1 MSGEIEQH
9 TKGAWHT
16 EEKHPEW
23 IFGADGLPLAY
34 TCCECRTKE
43 VRKANSRFISAAPHM
58 LGALEAIH
66 AALNQPV
73 HHSGTHTPDT
83 ADVLRMDAAIARDMA
98 MAAIKKAKGEL

>member
-1 MSGEIEQH
+1 MNKTEQH

-43 VRKANSRFISAAPHM
+43 IREANARVISAVPHM

-73 HHSGTHTPDT
+73 HHSENRTPET
-83 ADVLRMDAAIARDMA
+83 ADVLRMDATIARNMA
-98 MAAIKKAKGEL
+98 MAAIKKALGGL